1 MRLSMNTIA
10 VAVVVGNGKS
20 FSPKVRHSLT
30 IHLMEFNGRP
40 GTSHRDVFCL
50 EDLHRSLGAERAR
63 ESNVI
68 SYDVEPFVQSGHQLD
83 FPLT

>member
-1 MRLSMNTIA
+1 MAAR
-10 VAVVVGNGKS
+10 
-20 FSPKVRHSLT
+20 
-30 IHLMEFNGRP
+30 RP

-50 EDLHRSLGAERAR
+50 EDVILHRSLGAERAR